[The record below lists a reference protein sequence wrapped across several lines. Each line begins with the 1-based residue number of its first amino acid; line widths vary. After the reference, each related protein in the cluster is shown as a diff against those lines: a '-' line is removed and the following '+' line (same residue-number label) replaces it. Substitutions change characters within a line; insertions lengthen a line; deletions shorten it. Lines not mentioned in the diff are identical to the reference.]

1 MLPKA
6 RPISPAGNFPSPR
19 KKRRI
24 VLLILTLVLFGFVLI
39 LPSIL
44 GSKWVYEPLIRRLA
58 QEKFVLTI
66 DSVSLNWLSP
76 LEFRGIAI
84 QQATAPNASASEP
97 SILSIE
103 SIRSNRGL
111 LGYLWNG
118 RNLGRIEIEKPRIDI
133 ALLENGTNLERLV
146 HSVQGTPSATAP
158 VNKKPL
164 AKLDLHVAIRGLAV
178 YVAPRADQAEME
190 VVPPFDIAFL
200 YSAISDEP
208 KVIVQPAK
216 ILNEVKITQELIG
229 LGLDKAI
236 PFLAKTAWFDGRIS
250 LKSQEISIPLER
262 PQESRGQAT
271 LTLHEV
277 RSGPSEP
284 LIVGALDAIA
294 RLREKEANHEI
305 VFVDGSQILIQ
316 VQDARVFHSG
326 LEAGLP
332 RLDSRLQL
340 ASEGYVG
347 LADQSLDLRIE
358 IPVPIEQL
366 ARRESVKKLG
376 VPKVILPIGGTL
388 EQPEVKWETMRGDS
402 AAVLALIAGQLQGE
416 APVVSSVVDAL
427 SGVTEGQAD
436 QAISAAVDL
445 VKQIRERRAKNR
457 ESSQSA
463 PDAANAPDAAKN
475 SAPKPESTPRRPL
488 RDALKKALQGNSPDP
503 AK

>member
-1 MLPKA
+1 MMVFQNYCLLPWKSAYDNVELAIASVYPNKSKKEKTDLAQHYLEMVGLTEAQEKKPHQLSGGMKQRVAIA
-6 RPISPAGNFPSPR
+6 RALSISPE
-19 KKRRI
+19 
-24 VLLILTLVLFGFVLI
+24 VLI
-39 LPSIL
+39 L
-44 GSKWVYEPLIRRLA
+44 
-58 QEKFVLTI
+58 
-66 DSVSLNWLSP
+66 
-76 LEFRGIAI
+76 
-84 QQATAPNASASEP
+84 
-97 SILSIE
+97 
-103 SIRSNRGL
+103 
-111 LGYLWNG
+111 
-118 RNLGRIEIEKPRIDI
+118 
-133 ALLENGTNLERLV
+133 
-146 HSVQGTPSATAP
+146 
-158 VNKKPL
+158 
-164 AKLDLHVAIRGLAV
+164 
-178 YVAPRADQAEME
+178 
-190 VVPPFDIAFL
+190 
-200 YSAISDEP
+200 DEP
-208 KVIVQPAK
+208 
-216 ILNEVKITQELIG
+216 
-229 LGLDKAI
+229 
-236 PFLAKTAWFDGRIS
+236 F
-250 LKSQEISIPLER
+250 
-262 PQESRGQAT
+262 
-271 LTLHEV
+271 
-277 RSGPSEP
+277 
-284 LIVGALDAIA
+284 GALDAIA

>member
-6 RPISPAGNFPSPR
+6 QPLALAENAPSPR

-24 VLLILTLVLFGFVLI
+24 VLLILTLVMVGIILV
-39 LPSIL
+39 LPSVL

-66 DSVSLNWLSP
+66 DSVNLNWLSP

-84 QQATAPNASASEP
+84 KQAASLNASAPEP
-97 SILSIE
+97 SIVSIE
-103 SIRSNRGL
+103 SIKSNRGL

-118 RNLGRIEIEKPRIDI
+118 RNLGRVEIKKPRIDI
-133 ALLENGTNLERLV
+133 TLLEDGTNLERLI
-146 HSVQGTPSATAP
+146 HSVQGTPSPKEPAT
-158 VNKKPL
+158 KKPL
-164 AKLDLHVAIRGLAV
+164 AKLDLSVAIQGLSV
-178 YVAPRADQAEME
+178 YVAPQAEVAEME
-190 VVPPFDIAFL
+190 VVPPFDIEFL

-208 KVIVQPAK
+208 KVIVQPAT

-236 PFLAKTAWFDGRIS
+236 PFLAKSAWFDGRLS
-250 LKSQEISIPLER
+250 LTSQEISIPLER
-262 PQESRGQAT
+262 PQQSRGQAT

-316 VQDARVFHSG
+316 VQDERVFHSG

-347 LADQSLDLRIE
+347 LVDQSLDLRIE

-457 ESSQSA
+457 ESSQT
-463 PDAANAPDAAKN
+463 APDAAKAPDATKD
-475 SAPKPESTPRRPL
+475 SAPKPESTPRRPF
-488 RDALKKALQGNSPDP
+488 RDALKKAFQGNSPDP
-503 AK
+503 GK

>member
-1 MLPKA
+1 MFPMAQPRSLA
-6 RPISPAGNFPSPR
+6 ENAPSPR

-24 VLLILTLVLFGFVLI
+24 VLLFLTLVFVGFVLI

-44 GSKWVYEPLIRRLA
+44 GSKWVYEPLIQRLA
-58 QEKFVLTI
+58 REKFALTI
-66 DSVSLNWLSP
+66 NSVNLNWLSP
-76 LEFRGIAI
+76 LEFRGIVI
-84 QQATAPNASASEP
+84 KQANTPNESDSET
-97 SILSIE
+97 SFVSIE

-133 ALLENGTNLERLV
+133 RLLENGTNLDRLI
-146 HSVQGTPSATAP
+146 HSIQGTPASTEP
-158 VNKKPL
+158 VSKKPL
-164 AKLDLHVAIRGLAV
+164 AKLDLNVAIQGLSV
-178 YVAPRADQAEME
+178 YVAPHVDQAEME
-190 VVPPFDIAFL
+190 VVPPFDIEFL
-200 YSAISDEP
+200 YSAISNDP
-208 KVIVQPAK
+208 TVTIQPAT

-236 PFLAKTAWFDGRIS
+236 PFLAKSAWFDGRLS
-250 LKSQEISIPLER
+250 LASQEISIPLER
-262 PQESRGQAT
+262 PQQSRGQAS

-305 VFVDGSQILIQ
+305 VFVNGSQILIQ
-316 VQDARVFHSG
+316 VQDERVYHSG

-347 LADQSLDLRIE
+347 LVDQSLDLRIE

-366 ARRESVKKLG
+366 AQRESVKKLG

-388 EQPEVKWETMRGDS
+388 ERPEVKWETMRGDS

-416 APVVSSVVDAL
+416 APVLSSVVDAL

-457 ESSQSA
+457 ESSQS
-463 PDAANAPDAAKN
+463 DSDAAKD
-475 SAPKPESTPRRPL
+475 SEPKPESAPRRPL
-488 RDALKKALQGNSPDP
+488 RDALKKAIQGNSPDQG
-503 AK
+503 K

>member
-6 RPISPAGNFPSPR
+6 QPRSPAENATTPR

-24 VLLILTLVLFGFVLI
+24 VLLVLTLVLVGFVLF

-44 GSKWVYEPLIRRLA
+44 GSKWVYEPLIQRLA

-76 LEFRGIAI
+76 LEFRGVAI
-84 QQATAPNASASEP
+84 KQATTPNASDSEP
-97 SILSIE
+97 SIVSIE
-103 SIRSNRGL
+103 TIRSNRGL

-118 RNLGRIEIEKPRIDI
+118 RNLGRIEIKKPRIDI
-133 ALLENGTNLERLV
+133 TLLEDGTNLERLIQ
-146 HSVQGTPSATAP
+146 SVQGAPSPKEPAT
-158 VNKKPL
+158 KKPL
-164 AKLDLHVAIRGLAV
+164 AKLDLNVAIQGLSV
-178 YVAPRADQAEME
+178 YVAPQADQAEME
-190 VVPPFDIAFL
+190 VVPPFDIEFL

-208 KVIVQPAK
+208 KIIVQPAT

-236 PFLAKTAWFDGRIS
+236 PFLAKSAWFDGRLS
-250 LKSQEISIPLER
+250 LASQEISIPLER
-262 PQESRGQAT
+262 PQQSRGQAT

-294 RLREKEANHEI
+294 HLREKEANHEI
-305 VFVDGSQILIQ
+305 VFVDGSQVLIQ
-316 VQDARVFHSG
+316 VQDERVFHSG
-326 LEAGLP
+326 LEGGLP

-347 LADQSLDLRIE
+347 LVDQSLDLRIE

-457 ESSQSA
+457 ESAQSD
-463 PDAANAPDAAKN
+463 PDTAKDPDAAKD
-475 SAPKPESTPRRPL
+475 SGSKPESTPRRPF

-503 AK
+503 GK